1 MIRRG
6 IPSPAMTEKRMEQVY
21 LGSNIIDDSSRGY
34 DFADPQTALD
44 ESAESTLIRALAKT
58 KAFKRLTDVRF
69 LGALDYCFFD
79 HPNGSK
85 HYSRYTRTQH
95 SIGVAALAR
104 AYLKLRS
111 HTSKDRLLCVAAAML
126 HDVGHPPFSHTVE
139 KLFADKFGFDHHEAS
154 IRIILGQV
162 PIGKEVVAL
171 LRDFGV
177 NPTEVVDVL
186 SGADEQFDGFFSG
199 PINFDTI
206 EGILRTRNY
215 QKSQNLGITPLRV
228 LIASAER
235 QFDWS
240 EKTVDAFWYAKD
252 EAYSVMIRSPAGV
265 LCDLIFYET
274 VKMSIHL
281 LDESDF
287 YSDETS
293 MFKKI
298 PRLREVLDKTTS
310 SGYLKEILPSSVN
323 FQKRSF
329 YIDKDVGFRCR
340 NDRSRYRQRKSS
352 ETLTLKEMLPF

>member
-1 MIRRG
+1 MAG
-6 IPSPAMTEKRMEQVY
+6 KRMEQVDW
-21 LGSNIIDDSSRGY
+21 GADRTDDSSRGY

-58 KAFKRLTDVRF
+58 KAFRRLTDVRF

-104 AYLKLRS
+104 AYLKLRPHS
-111 HTSKDRLLCVAAAML
+111 SKDRLLCVAAAML

-139 KLFADKFGFDHHEAS
+139 KLFVDKFGFDHHDAS
-154 IRIILGQV
+154 VRIILGQV
-162 PIGKEVVAL
+162 PIGKEIFAI
-171 LRDFGV
+171 LRDFGI

-186 SGADEQFDGFFSG
+186 SGNDEKFDGFFSG

-235 QFDWS
+235 HLEWS
-240 EKTVDAFWYAKD
+240 EKTVDAFWNAKD
-252 EAYSVMIRSPAGV
+252 EAYGVMIRSPAGV
-265 LCDLIFYET
+265 LCDLIFCEI

-287 YSDETS
+287 YSDETN

-298 PRLREVLDKTTS
+298 PRLREILDKTTS
-310 SGYLKEILPSSVN
+310 VGYLKEILPSSVK

-329 YIDKDVGFRCR
+329 YIDKSVSFRCM
-340 NDRSRYRQRKSS
+340 NDRRRYLQSKSC
-352 ETLTLKEMLPF
+352 ETLTLKEMLPS